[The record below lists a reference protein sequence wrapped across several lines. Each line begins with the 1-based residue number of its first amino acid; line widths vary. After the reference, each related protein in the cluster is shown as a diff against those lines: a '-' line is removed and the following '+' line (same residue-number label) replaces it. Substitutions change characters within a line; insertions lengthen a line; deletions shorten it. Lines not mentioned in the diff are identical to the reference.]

1 MSRNGKD
8 AKPNVKQGLT
18 QGEQMANALDW
29 IVNDKM
35 FADVELHGNVKW
47 VVLGLVRVAVLW
59 VWSSKR
65 TLVESANDAIEKSRE
80 LFSSVGIKSY
90 QVLTNA
96 LIKYTSQILPPLQK
110 VKISRKTRYFA
121 GMRDSWA
128 TIFGKQSTPQ
138 AIASC
143 VVSGAIATF

>member
-1 MSRNGKD
+1 MSRNGMD

-18 QGEQMANALDW
+18 QGEQMAKALDW

-35 FADVELHGNVKW
+35 FADVGLHGNVKW
-47 VVLGLVRVAVLW
+47 VVLDLVRVAVLW

-80 LFSSVGIKSY
+80 LFSSVGIKSN

-110 VKISRKTRYFA
+110 RMRSNRAMIISRRFQ
-121 GMRDSWA
+121 A
-128 TIFGKQSTPQ
+128 TPK
-138 AIASC
+138 
-143 VVSGAIATF
+143 